1 MSDLVAEVLG
11 SVRNGTTRNASWFD
25 RLPPEAQAELEAVRQ
40 RFDPA
45 IHQKRAFYLALR
57 AAAEKRGWQ
66 IARERQ
72 VTLWLTGE
80 L

>member
-1 MSDLVAEVLG
+1 MSDLVTEVLG

-25 RLPPEAQAELEAVRQ
+25 RLPLEAQAELEAVRQ
-40 RFDPA
+40 RFDPS

-80 L
+80 R